1 MLYSYMFCFA
11 LVALSLYGGAEG
23 QIVEATTIASYG
35 TFKFLVKLDL
45 LFAVKTAKVYFTYTS
60 CGGTIIGWDW
70 ILTSAHCFFDME
82 TEVQGRKVKAKWK
95 RVMVTAGVKFVNGSN
110 GQIQSIKRSDGRV
123 WLHPE
128 AAPPKKDVALIK
140 LKESLNP
147 SSTVATAWFLKT
159 PMDYDFKKKI
169 REEGGVDCILQGWGN
184 TDIKYNPTLKMYEWT
199 GIEQHARE
207 GKFPLY
213 QYSNGIFYITN
224 GRGKFPKAAPGDSG
238 SPVVCAPSKRVERDG
253 HVTYERQ
260 DVHEHGMVYGVL
272 SGGDCFGI
280 NTLDKNC
287 KDPEYAVDVR
297 VVNDW
302 IEKTKSDHDEP

>member
-1 MLYSYMFCFA
+1 MLHSYTFCFA

-35 TFKFLVKLDL
+35 TFKFLVKLDM
-45 LFAVKTAKVYFTYTS
+45 LFAVKTEKVYFTYTS

-95 RVMVTAGVKFVNGSN
+95 RVRVTAGVKFVNGSN

-159 PMDYDFKKKI
+159 PMDYDFKKK
-169 REEGGVDCILQGWGN
+169 
-184 TDIKYNPTLKMYEWT
+184 
-199 GIEQHARE
+199 
-207 GKFPLY
+207 
-213 QYSNGIFYITN
+213 S
-224 GRGKFPKAAPGDSG
+224 GRKAAWTAY
-238 SPVVCAPSKRVERDG
+238 CRVGETR
-253 HVTYERQ
+253 T
-260 DVHEHGMVYGVL
+260 
-272 SGGDCFGI
+272 
-280 NTLDKNC
+280 
-287 KDPEYAVDVR
+287 
-297 VVNDW
+297 
-302 IEKTKSDHDEP
+302 